1 MGYLRTCLFM
11 GLVASGLM
19 MSCAKH
25 SDVEKLGELP
35 ANIVNVVRSQT
46 INGCRIGL
54 VIRTISD
61 HRVTVDGQPGPAYD
75 GILEGSLVFSAD
87 GKRVAYAAKKGAKWL
102 VVIDGQPG
110 PEYDD
115 ISCGPV
121 FRKDSLLE
129 YLPVKGN
136 FLYRVTK

>member
-1 MGYLRTCLFM
+1 MVVVDGQLGPEYDGVGSPVFSADGKR
-11 GLVASGLM
+11 VAYVVQKG
-19 MSCAKH
+19 AKRLA
-25 SDVEKLGELP
+25 V
-35 ANIVNVVRSQT
+35 
-46 INGCRIGL
+46 
-54 VIRTISD
+54 
-61 HRVTVDGQPGPAYD
+61 VDGQPGPEYD
-75 GILEGSLVFSAD
+75 DIKVSLFPVEWSPIFSAD